1 MKKAERKN
9 MDMDRSQIL
18 ERLFRLYEQQMY
30 RIAYS
35 ILNNS
40 PQAEDAVADAFERLI
55 PYLDRCRGLTDMKT
69 KRLVITVLR
78 SSALDIYR
86 KNKRE
91 QIHVSLDAENFLDR
105 GVNTIDDYMKRRDCE
120 ELAGKIVDMLPE
132 IYAGV
137 IRLRYFYDMDVE
149 EIANILGI
157 SVDNVY
163 QRLTRAR
170 KIIKNKMGDEFYEQN
185 VNG

>member
-1 MKKAERKN
+1 
-9 MDMDRSQIL
+9 
-18 ERLFRLYEQQMY
+18 MY

-40 PQAEDAVADAFERLI
+40 SQAEDAVADAFERLI

-91 QIHVSLDAENFLDR
+91 QIRVSLDAEDFLDR

-120 ELAGKIVDMLPE
+120 ELAGKIVDLLSE

-157 SVDNVY
+157 SVFAQDLEDSYIYFTPSGAGLDSSANDSV
-163 QRLTRAR
+163 Q
-170 KIIKNKMGDEFYEQN
+170 FYDLKPWL
-185 VNG
+185 

>member
-1 MKKAERKN
+1 M
-9 MDMDRSQIL
+9 
-18 ERLFRLYEQQMY
+18 
-30 RIAYS
+30 
-35 ILNNS
+35 
-40 PQAEDAVADAFERLI
+40 ADAFERLI

-91 QIHVSLDAENFLDR
+91 QIQVSLDAEDFLDR

-120 ELAGKIVDMLPE
+120 ELAGKIVDLLPE

-149 EIANILGI
+149 KSQIYWESACLPRILRI
-157 SVDNVY
+157 PIFIL
-163 QRLTRAR
+163 RLPELDLTAAPM
-170 KIIKNKMGDEFYEQN
+170 IPYSFMI
-185 VNG
+185 